1 MLLDDGCWAVL
12 RLLLLGYAP
21 GLLLPVLMALFPGN
35 IGVIWGFYVAW
46 TVYLFILLY
55 LQYRLEKKGGG
66 N

>member
-1 MLLDDGCWAVL
+1 VL

-21 GLLLPVLMALFPGN
+21 GLILPVLMALFPGN
-35 IGVIWGFYVAW
+35 IRVIWGFYTAW

-66 N
+66 KWRST